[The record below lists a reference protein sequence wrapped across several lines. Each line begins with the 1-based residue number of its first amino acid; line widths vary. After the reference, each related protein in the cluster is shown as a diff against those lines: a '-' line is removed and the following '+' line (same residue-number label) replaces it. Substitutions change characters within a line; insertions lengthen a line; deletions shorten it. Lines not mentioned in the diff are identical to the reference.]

1 MQLYGLLQRK
11 IDSKSFSKFL
21 AGSRKK
27 SDETKRVAGGGG
39 GGDGKVDEEETL
51 LGLDDDDAIFLDE
64 DEINEAVVLSQQ
76 CLWMPSVLEDHEN
89 HDHEKK
95 EEKQQQ
101 QEENGAPCTV
111 AMTVVDRQ
119 GGREGEKEVNLS
131 VAAAGVQGRT
141 GGEAR
146 MYALDETSNGDNG
159 SSSSSNSIDVAGG
172 SIPDDYVMV
181 HKGDVVDAMAHFIAA
196 YVMLQPRAR
205 TISPE
210 QLHSQL
216 KVTFRELQR
225 GYIRRIWDGG
235 KTVFRYASLTYGAA
249 RYVYIYI
256 DIPRNVYTVYMRR

>member
-1 MQLYGLLQRK
+1 
-11 IDSKSFSKFL
+11 
-21 AGSRKK
+21 
-27 SDETKRVAGGGG
+27 
-39 GGDGKVDEEETL
+39 
-51 LGLDDDDAIFLDE
+51 
-64 DEINEAVVLSQQ
+64 
-76 CLWMPSVLEDHEN
+76 
-89 HDHEKK
+89 
-95 EEKQQQ
+95 
-101 QEENGAPCTV
+101 
-111 AMTVVDRQ
+111 
-119 GGREGEKEVNLS
+119 
-131 VAAAGVQGRT
+131 
-141 GGEAR
+141 